1 MGQSARSAPWL
12 PTMDSP
18 APVTH
23 AARLIIAARTTLIVD
38 ITRAIIPCVIIE
50 GTVEDINL
58 IVAKKIITLTIVKVR
73 EVRVQEVRAKD
84 ARARE
89 VQATKK
95 TSRDVAAKK
104 VTSIVSDSQ
113 MMATTIG
120 ATSGQHLSSDITI
133 VINLT
138 I

>member
-1 MGQSARSAPWL
+1 
-12 PTMDSP
+12 
-18 APVTH
+18 
-23 AARLIIAARTTLIVD
+23 VD

-84 ARARE
+84 VRARE